1 MKSFSSNFCSVK
13 PSLSKSSLLFICL
26 LLITLQAC
34 TSTPNT
40 AHISQIE
47 QYFYDEHF
55 VEVDGLPQ
63 PDDLFSLPG
72 DAVREL
78 RTELQRAKLTKSNN
92 MLANE
97 WLAEYINAEEG
108 AFQYRDNMTRV
119 ASETFNE
126 RAGNCLSLVLL
137 TSALA
142 QELGVEVEFQ
152 EIEVPPVWDKQGGF
166 YLVNGHINLRL
177 LPLSHG
183 DTVHM
188 LKRAI
193 QVDFL
198 PERAVRGFDK
208 KRINKK
214 TVTAMFYNNVAAE
227 SLVMGDYDK
236 AYGLLKLGLQ
246 AMPSY
251 MPALNTLAVLYRYK
265 GLNQEAETL
274 YKLALEIDNYDM
286 NALYNYAVMLGAQD
300 RLEEWAAVHKRLELE
315 RIDNPYYYY
324 DMAQQAY
331 FDKEYQDALLWY
343 KRAVA
348 KADYRHEFYF
358 GLSRAYWQTGDER
371 RAQANMKKALNLSND
386 ENNKLKY
393 QSKLHA
399 MKSH

>member
-1 MKSFSSNFCSVK
+1 M
-13 PSLSKSSLLFICL
+13 
-26 LLITLQAC
+26 
-34 TSTPNT
+34 
-40 AHISQIE
+40 
-47 QYFYDEHF
+47 
-55 VEVDGLPQ
+55 
-63 PDDLFSLPG
+63 
-72 DAVREL
+72 
-78 RTELQRAKLTKSNN
+78 
-92 MLANE
+92 
-97 WLAEYINAEEG
+97 
-108 AFQYRDNMTRV
+108 
-119 ASETFNE
+119 
-126 RAGNCLSLVLL
+126 
-137 TSALA
+137 
-142 QELGVEVEFQ
+142 
-152 EIEVPPVWDKQGGF
+152 
-166 YLVNGHINLRL
+166 NGHINLRL

>member
-152 EIEVPPVWDKQGGF
+152 EIEVPPVWDKQG
-166 YLVNGHINLRL
+166 
-177 LPLSHG
+177 
-183 DTVHM
+183 
-188 LKRAI
+188 
-193 QVDFL
+193 DF
-198 PERAVRGFDK
+198 
-208 KRINKK
+208 I
-214 TVTAMFYNNVAAE
+214 
-227 SLVMGDYDK
+227 
-236 AYGLLKLGLQ
+236 
-246 AMPSY
+246 
-251 MPALNTLAVLYRYK
+251 
-265 GLNQEAETL
+265 
-274 YKLALEIDNYDM
+274 
-286 NALYNYAVMLGAQD
+286 
-300 RLEEWAAVHKRLELE
+300 
-315 RIDNPYYYY
+315 
-324 DMAQQAY
+324 
-331 FDKEYQDALLWY
+331 
-343 KRAVA
+343 
-348 KADYRHEFYF
+348 
-358 GLSRAYWQTGDER
+358 
-371 RAQANMKKALNLSND
+371 
-386 ENNKLKY
+386 
-393 QSKLHA
+393 
-399 MKSH
+399 